1 MSRKTL
7 SLTPRLYDYLLSV
20 GVRQH
25 PVLEQLAA
33 DTARMPEA
41 EMQISP
47 EQGAFMA
54 LLVELTGAKRC
65 LEVGVFTGYSALAVA
80 LAMPEDG
87 RLLACDVNEKWTAIA
102 RTYWTEAGV
111 EDKIH
116 LRLAPALETLD
127 NFLAEGM
134 AGSFDFAFID
144 ADKTEYA
151 AYYERALELLR
162 PGGLMVVDNVLCG
175 GKAAD
180 PANTSADML
189 SRRDFNASLYQ
200 DERITLSMIPV
211 ADGLTLAIKRS

>member
-102 RTYWTEAGV
+102 RTYWAEAGV

-116 LRLAPALETLD
+116 LHLAPALETLD
-127 NFLAEGM
+127 NFLAEGI

-180 PANTSADML
+180 PANTSADTL

-211 ADGLTLAIKRS
+211 ADGLTLAVKRS

>member
-25 PVLEQLAA
+25 PVLERLAA

-80 LAMPEDG
+80 LALPEDG
-87 RLLACDVNEKWTAIA
+87 QLLACDVNEKWTAIA
-102 RTYWTEAGV
+102 RTYWAEAGV
-111 EDKIH
+111 EDRIH
-116 LRLAPALETLD
+116 LHLAPALETLD
-127 NFLAEGM
+127 NFLAEGI

-180 PANTSADML
+180 PANTSADTL

>member
-80 LAMPEDG
+80 LALPEDG
-87 RLLACDVNEKWTAIA
+87 QLLACDVNEKWTAIA
-102 RTYWTEAGV
+102 RTYWAEAGV
-111 EDKIH
+111 EDRIH
-116 LRLAPALETLD
+116 LHLAPALETLD
-127 NFLAEGM
+127 NFLAEGI

-180 PANTSADML
+180 PANTSADTL

>member
-1 MSRKTL
+1 
-7 SLTPRLYDYLLSV
+7 
-20 GVRQH
+20 
-25 PVLEQLAA
+25 
-33 DTARMPEA
+33 MPEA

-54 LLVELTGAKRC
+54 LLVELTGAKLC

-102 RTYWTEAGV
+102 RTYWAEAGV

-116 LRLAPALETLD
+116 LHLAPALETLD
-127 NFLAEGM
+127 NFLADGI

-151 AYYERALELLR
+151 AYYERVLELLR

-180 PANTSADML
+180 PANTSTDTL

-211 ADGLTLAIKRS
+211 ADGLTLAVKRS